1 MPRKRE
7 NPDHQRIPE
16 PDIKVHPWR
25 ICVYGEYPRKTHP
38 LKVEP
43 SKKNPDG
50 ITTRHY
56 HCAKNP
62 DYKDV
67 LYPHEIEFIAET
79 YFASLSGPPKAY
91 AFKRPNGNEYDPF
104 IRGWVRYWNDVLKP
118 LETLDTDI
126 IKTLIFTE
134 STFKSKSLNKTARGL
149 MQLRPTSVKALKNY
163 KGELKDHFVILTR
176 DELFDPNLNVCGGI
190 RWLFHK
196 KKLREVRLKRA
207 VSWIEAVAEYK
218 GRPMTH
224 KDVEIFKK
232 KLAELKAAK

>member
-1 MPRKRE
+1 MPRKLQ
-7 NPDHQRIPE
+7 NPDHKRIPV

-25 ICVYGEYPRKTHP
+25 ICVYGEYPRKTHQ

-43 SKKNPDG
+43 SKKNPNG
-50 ITTRHY
+50 VTTRHY

-67 LYPHEIEFIAET
+67 LYPHEIEMIADT
-79 YFASLSGPPKAY
+79 YFTSLSGAPKAY
-91 AFKRPNGNEYDPF
+91 AFKRSNGNEYNSC
-104 IRGWVRYWNDVLKP
+104 IRGWGQYWNDVLKP
-118 LETLDTDI
+118 SETLDCDI
-126 IKTLIFTE
+126 IKALIFTE
-134 STFKSKSLNKTARGL
+134 STFKPEALNGSARGL
-149 MQLRPTSVKALKNY
+149 MQLRPTSVRALKNY

-176 DELFDPNLNVCGGI
+176 NELFDSNLNICGGI

-196 KKLREVRLKRA
+196 KKLREVRLRRT

-218 GRPMTH
+218 GRAMTH
-224 KDVEIFKK
+224 KDVEIFNE